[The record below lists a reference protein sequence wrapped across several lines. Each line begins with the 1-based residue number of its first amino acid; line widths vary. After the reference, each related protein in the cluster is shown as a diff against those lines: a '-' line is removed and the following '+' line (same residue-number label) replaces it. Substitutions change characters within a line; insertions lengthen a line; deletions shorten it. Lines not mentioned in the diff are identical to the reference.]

1 MSGVQVTAGKK
12 ATGIYGKSV
21 SLNANSKLNV
31 GEGSTAVYSRG
42 GTVEFKNGAQI
53 TTGNNDSTVLYYDG
67 NNGNIINNTDKLNI
81 ANNSYGFII
90 KGQNNKFEN
99 NNTGNIALKNNSIF
113 VYSKDSDGSVINRS
127 NITSSGKENYAIYS
141 SGRADNYGN
150 IDFSSGVGSI
160 GMYAYYPKES
170 TYVLMGPST
179 PMPKVINKAEG
190 VIRVAAS
197 DLRDPRDE
205 KYGVGMAVG
214 YTEKLGK
221 DANGKLL

>member
-21 SLNANSKLNV
+21 NLDTNSKLNV

-42 GTVEFKNGAQI
+42 GTVEFKNGSQI

-81 ANNSYGFII
+81 GNNSYGFII

-99 NNTGNIALKNNSIF
+99 NSTGNIALKNNSVF

-160 GMYAYYPKES
+160 GMYAYYQRK
-170 TYVLMGPST
+170 VLMFLW
-179 PMPKVINKAEG
+179 
-190 VIRVAAS
+190 
-197 DLRDPRDE
+197 DHQHLCQ
-205 KYGVGMAVG
+205 
-214 YTEKLGK
+214 KL
-221 DANGKLL
+221 